1 MYQSI
6 AVPLDLKANRGLTI
20 YLVALHASML
30 VLLLAAGVLWLAVLM
45 RKIWARAHGRR
56 YRLGLAQGFKNSL
69 VTLTIATMA
78 TFVLFCAGLGD
89 VIMGVVKLAWG
100 SAPVENP
107 GVMYWSWPVIQIVCV
122 AVVWA
127 WSRVFMRLIEEATHR
142 GIAQWPPRKG
152 AIGEIVSGRQPVL
165 ASTRI
170 GRVMFW
176 LTVAAMFCV
185 LLVFAFWGLFIY

>member
-1 MYQSI
+1 
-6 AVPLDLKANRGLTI
+6 
-20 YLVALHASML
+20 
-30 VLLLAAGVLWLAVLM
+30 M

-142 GIAQWPPRKG
+142 ASR
-152 AIGEIVSGRQPVL
+152 SGRHVRVLSAKSSADAAGAGFHAVRTRDVL
-165 ASTRI
+165 ADRGRHVLRIAGVRVLGAVHLLTGRMYLGTRTC
-170 GRVMFW
+170 GERMHNR
-176 LTVAAMFCV
+176 MR
-185 LLVFAFWGLFIY
+185 